1 LCPLCT
7 CPKEKVRDLGTG
19 ADELRRSAIRVDSE
33 IRQKMVQ
40 KAREWIFKSGRAVTS
55 EGIDIYLKF
64 SMVPIRVMS
73 SLTTYRDHTNIH
85 QQNTFSEALCN
96 QGFNFYQM
104 FAVDLLHDFELGVWK
119 GVFAHLIRI
128 LYACG
133 EGNVHV
139 LNER

>member
-1 LCPLCT
+1 
-7 CPKEKVRDLGTG
+7 
-19 ADELRRSAIRVDSE
+19 
-33 IRQKMVQ
+33 MVQ